1 MDRSRFSTHKRPAFL
16 LAGVLLVLLGIL
28 GGWHVLSRQAQWTV
42 LDQAALE
49 NAGDAHLHSLS
60 QQAEQYA
67 GAHDFL

>member
-49 NAGDAHLHSLS
+49 NLSLI
-60 QQAEQYA
+60 
-67 GAHDFL
+67 HI